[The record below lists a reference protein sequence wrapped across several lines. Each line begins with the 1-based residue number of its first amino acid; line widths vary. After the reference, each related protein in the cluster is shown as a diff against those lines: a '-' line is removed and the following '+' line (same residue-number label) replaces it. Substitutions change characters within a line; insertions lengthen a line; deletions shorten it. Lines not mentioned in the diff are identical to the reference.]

1 MITDVNKNKHFS
13 DDLFKDRTAQDLLN
27 ELSPD
32 IESSYIRF
40 PNGSDCT
47 LSAIKNRWQHLSKV
61 NNANIANASSLYSG
75 EDLNELYEIVGNIP
89 RDELTGSRN
98 VFKHGFREFLRLAD
112 GQKISIEDLE
122 SVNRAIRVSLA
133 REEDSLMKHL
143 PFLANVGSVSPYV
156 GLFGTV
162 WGIINSFQGL
172 SDATQATIN
181 AVAPGISEALVAT
194 ALGLFAA
201 IPAVVAYNRFA
212 SESDSQLQQSSIFG
226 EELASI
232 LYRQTVKEKN

>member
-1 MITDVNKNKHFS
+1 MDDFS
-13 DDLFKDRTAQDLLN
+13 VIDLFLQASLVVQAVMVLLLVASIISWIVIFERYLNLSRIKQANKIFEEQFWSGKDLRD
-27 ELSPD
+27 
-32 IESSYIRF
+32 
-40 PNGSDCT
+40 
-47 LSAIKNRWQHLSKV
+47 
-61 NNANIANASSLYSG
+61 
-75 EDLNELYEIVGNIP
+75 LYENTKEIP
-89 RDELTGSRN
+89 IDELTGSMR
-98 VFKHGFREFLRLAD
+98 VFRHGFGEFLRLGD
-112 GQKISIEDLE
+112 GQEITIEDLE

-133 REEDSLMKHL
+133 REEESLMYHL

-201 IPAVVAYNRFA
+201 IPAVISYNRFA
-212 SESDSQLQQSSIFG
+212 SESDTQLQQSSIFG

-232 LYRQTVKEKN
+232 LYRQTVKIKS

>member
-1 MITDVNKNKHFS
+1 MDDFS
-13 DDLFKDRTAQDLLN
+13 VIDLFLQASLVVQAVMVLLLVASIISWIVIFERYLNLSRIKQANKIFEEQFWSGKD
-27 ELSPD
+27 LSD
-32 IESSYIRF
+32 
-40 PNGSDCT
+40 
-47 LSAIKNRWQHLSKV
+47 
-61 NNANIANASSLYSG
+61 
-75 EDLNELYEIVGNIP
+75 LYEDTKEISI
-89 RDELTGSRN
+89 DELTGSMR
-98 VFKHGFREFLRLAD
+98 VFRHGFGEFLRLGD
-112 GQKISIEDLE
+112 GQEITIEDLE

-133 REEDSLMKHL
+133 REEESLMFHL

-201 IPAVVAYNRFA
+201 IPAVISYNRFA
-212 SESDSQLQQSSIFG
+212 SESDTQLQQSSIFG

-232 LYRQTVKEKN
+232 LYRQTVKIKS

>member
-1 MITDVNKNKHFS
+1 MNDFS
-13 DDLFKDRTAQDLLN
+13 VIDLFLQASLIVQLVMILLLVVSIISWIVIFERYFN
-27 ELSPD
+27 LN
-32 IESSYIRF
+32 R
-40 PNGSDCT
+40 
-47 LSAIKNRWQHLSKV
+47 IKE
-61 NNANIANASSLYSG
+61 ANKAFEKEFWSCK
-75 EDLNELYEIVGNIP
+75 DLNELHQGIDEVSN
-89 RDELTGSRN
+89 DELVGSLR
-98 VFKHGFREFLRLAD
+98 VFKHGFGEFLRLSE
-112 GQKISIEDLE
+112 GQQITIEDLE

-133 REEDSLMKHL
+133 REEESLMHHL

-212 SESDSQLQQSSIFG
+212 SDSDTQLQQSSVFG

-232 LYRQTVKEKN
+232 LYRQTVKAKL

>member
-1 MITDVNKNKHFS
+1 MDDFS
-13 DDLFKDRTAQDLLN
+13 VIDLFLQASVIVQLVMILLLAVSIISWIVIFERYFN
-27 ELSPD
+27 LN
-32 IESSYIRF
+32 R
-40 PNGSDCT
+40 
-47 LSAIKNRWQHLSKV
+47 IKE
-61 NNANIANASSLYSG
+61 ANIAFEKEFWSG
-75 EDLNELYEIVGNIP
+75 KDLNELYKGLDEVSSDECVGSL
-89 RDELTGSRN
+89 R
-98 VFKHGFREFLRLAD
+98 VFKHGFGEFLRLSE
-112 GQKISIEDLE
+112 GQQITLEDLE

-133 REEDSLMKHL
+133 REEESLMYHL

-212 SESDSQLQQSSIFG
+212 SDSDSQLQQSSIFG

-232 LYRQTVKEKN
+232 LYRQTVKAKL

>member
-1 MITDVNKNKHFS
+1 MGEFS
-13 DDLFKDRTAQDLLN
+13 VLDLFLQASLIVQLVMILLLMVSIISWIVIFERHFN
-27 ELSPD
+27 
-32 IESSYIRF
+32 
-40 PNGSDCT
+40 
-47 LSAIKNRWQHLSKV
+47 LSKIKQ
-61 NNANIANASSLYSG
+61 ANKEFEKEFWSG
-75 EDLNELYEIVGNIP
+75 KDLNELYIGIDEISNGELVGSL
-89 RDELTGSRN
+89 R
-98 VFKHGFREFLRLAD
+98 VFKHGFGEFLRLSE
-112 GQKISIEDLE
+112 GQQITIEDLE
-122 SVNRAIRVSLA
+122 SVNRSIRVSLA
-133 REEDSLMKHL
+133 REEESLMHHL

-212 SESDSQLQQSSIFG
+212 SDSDTQLQQSSVFG
-226 EELASI
+226 EELASV
-232 LYRQTVKEKN
+232 LYRQTVKAKL

>member
-1 MITDVNKNKHFS
+1 M
-13 DDLFKDRTAQDLLN
+13 LLV
-27 ELSPD
+27 LQ
-32 IESSYIRF
+32 
-40 PNGSDCT
+40 
-47 LSAIKNRWQHLSKV
+47 K
-61 NNANIANASSLYSG
+61 
-75 EDLNELYEIVGNIP
+75 
-89 RDELTGSRN
+89 
-98 VFKHGFREFLRLAD
+98 LAVA
-112 GQKISIEDLE
+112 E
-122 SVNRAIRVSLA
+122 
-133 REEDSLMKHL
+133 EEDSLMKHL

-232 LYRQTVKEKN
+232 LYRQTVKEKRSRR

>member
-1 MITDVNKNKHFS
+1 MDDFSVVELFLQASLVVQAVMVLLLVASIISWIVIFERYLNLSRIKQANKIFEEQFWSGKDLS
-13 DDLFKDRTAQDLLN
+13 D
-27 ELSPD
+27 
-32 IESSYIRF
+32 
-40 PNGSDCT
+40 
-47 LSAIKNRWQHLSKV
+47 
-61 NNANIANASSLYSG
+61 
-75 EDLNELYEIVGNIP
+75 LYEDTKEISI
-89 RDELTGSRN
+89 DELTGSMR
-98 VFKHGFREFLRLAD
+98 VFRHGFGEFLRLGD
-112 GQKISIEDLE
+112 GQEITIEDLE

-133 REEDSLMKHL
+133 REEESLMFHL

-181 AVAPGISEALVAT
+181 AVAPGFSEALVAT

-201 IPAVVAYNRFA
+201 IPAVISYNRFA
-212 SESDSQLQQSSIFG
+212 SESDTQLQQSSIFG

-232 LYRQTVKEKN
+232 LYRQTVKIKS

>member
-1 MITDVNKNKHFS
+1 MDDFS
-13 DDLFKDRTAQDLLN
+13 VIDLFLQASLIVQLVMILLLLVSIISWIVIFERYFN
-27 ELSPD
+27 LN
-32 IESSYIRF
+32 R
-40 PNGSDCT
+40 
-47 LSAIKNRWQHLSKV
+47 IKE
-61 NNANIANASSLYSG
+61 ANKAFEKEFWSG
-75 EDLNELYEIVGNIP
+75 KDLNELYEDIDAVSN
-89 RDELTGSRN
+89 DELVGSLR
-98 VFKHGFREFLRLAD
+98 VFKHGFSEFLRLSE
-112 GQKISIEDLE
+112 GQQITIEDLE

-133 REEDSLMKHL
+133 REEESLMHHL

-212 SESDSQLQQSSIFG
+212 SDSDTQLQQSSVFG

-232 LYRQTVKEKN
+232 LYRQTVKAKL

>member
-1 MITDVNKNKHFS
+1 MNDFS
-13 DDLFKDRTAQDLLN
+13 VIDLFLQASLIVQIVMILLLMASIISWIVIFERYFN
-27 ELSPD
+27 L
-32 IESSYIRF
+32 
-40 PNGSDCT
+40 NK
-47 LSAIKNRWQHLSKV
+47 IKE
-61 NNANIANASSLYSG
+61 ANKAFEKEFWSG
-75 EDLNELYEIVGNIP
+75 KDLNELYEGVDEILNEELVGSV
-89 RDELTGSRN
+89 R
-98 VFKHGFREFLRLAD
+98 VFKHGFGEFLRLSE
-112 GQKISIEDLE
+112 GQQITIEDLE

-133 REEDSLMKHL
+133 REEESLMHHL

-212 SESDSQLQQSSIFG
+212 SDSDTQLQQSSVFG

-232 LYRQTVKEKN
+232 LYRQTVKAKL

>member
-1 MITDVNKNKHFS
+1 M
-13 DDLFKDRTAQDLLN
+13 R
-27 ELSPD
+27 
-32 IESSYIRF
+32 
-40 PNGSDCT
+40 
-47 LSAIKNRWQHLSKV
+47 
-61 NNANIANASSLYSG
+61 
-75 EDLNELYEIVGNIP
+75 
-89 RDELTGSRN
+89 
-98 VFKHGFREFLRLAD
+98 VFKHGFGEFLRLSE
-112 GQKISIEDLE
+112 GQQITIEDLE

-133 REEDSLMKHL
+133 REEESLMYHL

-212 SESDSQLQQSSIFG
+212 SDSDSQLQQSSIFG

-232 LYRQTVKEKN
+232 LYRQTVKAKALIYRIGKRKKLNADINVVPYIDVMLVLLIIFMVLSPLLIQGIEVNLPKTDTTKCQYQVSHL

>member
-1 MITDVNKNKHFS
+1 MGDFS
-13 DDLFKDRTAQDLLN
+13 VIDLFLQASLIVQLVMILLLMVSIISWIVIFERYFNLNRIKQANQEFEKEFWSGKDLS
-27 ELSPD
+27 ELYQGID
-32 IESSYIRF
+32 E
-40 PNGSDCT
+40 
-47 LSAIKNRWQHLSKV
+47 
-61 NNANIANASSLYSG
+61 IAN
-75 EDLNELYEIVGNIP
+75 
-89 RDELTGSRN
+89 DELVGSLR
-98 VFKHGFREFLRLAD
+98 VFKHGFGEFLRLSE
-112 GQKISIEDLE
+112 GQQITIEDLE

-133 REEDSLMKHL
+133 REEESLMHHL

-212 SESDSQLQQSSIFG
+212 SDSDTQLQQSSVFG

-232 LYRQTVKEKN
+232 LYRQTVKAKL

>member
-1 MITDVNKNKHFS
+1 MDDFS
-13 DDLFKDRTAQDLLN
+13 VIDLFLQASLIVQSVMILLLIVSIISWIVIFERYFN
-27 ELSPD
+27 LS
-32 IESSYIRF
+32 R
-40 PNGSDCT
+40 
-47 LSAIKNRWQHLSKV
+47 IKK
-61 NNANIANASSLYSG
+61 ANTGFEKEFWSG
-75 EDLNELYEIVGNIP
+75 KDLNELYKGINEVSNGELVGSL
-89 RDELTGSRN
+89 R
-98 VFKHGFREFLRLAD
+98 VFKHGFGEFLRLSE
-112 GQKISIEDLE
+112 GQQITIEDLE

-133 REEDSLMKHL
+133 REEESLMHHL

-201 IPAVVAYNRFA
+201 IPAVVAYNRYA
-212 SESDSQLQQSSIFG
+212 SDSDTQLQQSSVFG

-232 LYRQTVKEKN
+232 LYRQTVKAKL

>member
-1 MITDVNKNKHFS
+1 MDDFS
-13 DDLFKDRTAQDLLN
+13 VIDLFLQASLIVQLVMILLLGISIISWIVIFERYFN
-27 ELSPD
+27 LN
-32 IESSYIRF
+32 R
-40 PNGSDCT
+40 
-47 LSAIKNRWQHLSKV
+47 IKE
-61 NNANIANASSLYSG
+61 ANKAFEKEFWSG
-75 EDLNELYEIVGNIP
+75 KDLNELHQGIDEVSN
-89 RDELTGSRN
+89 DELVGSLR
-98 VFKHGFREFLRLAD
+98 VFKHGFGEFLRLSE
-112 GQKISIEDLE
+112 GQQITIEDLE

-133 REEDSLMKHL
+133 REEESLMHHL

-212 SESDSQLQQSSIFG
+212 SDSDTQLQQSSVFG

-232 LYRQTVKEKN
+232 LYRQTVKSKL

>member
-1 MITDVNKNKHFS
+1 MNDFS
-13 DDLFKDRTAQDLLN
+13 VIDLFLQASLIVQLVMILLLMVSIISWIVIFERHIN
-27 ELSPD
+27 LN
-32 IESSYIRF
+32 R
-40 PNGSDCT
+40 
-47 LSAIKNRWQHLSKV
+47 IKL
-61 NNANIANASSLYSG
+61 ANKAFEKEFWSG
-75 EDLNELYEIVGNIP
+75 KDLNELYEGI
-89 RDELTGSRN
+89 DELSNDELIGSLR
-98 VFKHGFREFLRLAD
+98 VFKHGFQEFLRLSD
-112 GQKISIEDLE
+112 GQQITIEDLE

-133 REEDSLMKHL
+133 REEESLMHHL

-212 SESDSQLQQSSIFG
+212 SDSDTQLQQSSVFG

-232 LYRQTVKEKN
+232 LYRQTVKSKL

>member
-1 MITDVNKNKHFS
+1 MDDFSILELFLQASLVVQAVMVLLLVVSIISWIVIFERYFNLNRIKEANKIFEEQFWSGKDLHAIYKSIEELSN
-13 DDLFKDRTAQDLLN
+13 DDL
-27 ELSPD
+27 
-32 IESSYIRF
+32 I
-40 PNGSDCT
+40 GS
-47 LSAIKNRWQHLSKV
+47 LR
-61 NNANIANASSLYSG
+61 
-75 EDLNELYEIVGNIP
+75 
-89 RDELTGSRN
+89 
-98 VFKHGFREFLRLAD
+98 VFKSGFSEFLRLSD
-112 GQKISIEDLE
+112 GQKITIEDLE

-133 REEDSLMKHL
+133 REEESLMYHL

-212 SESDSQLQQSSIFG
+212 SESDTQLQQSSIFG

-232 LYRQTVKEKN
+232 LYRQTVKAKL

>member
-1 MITDVNKNKHFS
+1 MNDFSIIELFLQASLVVQAVMVLLLMASIISWIVIFERYFNLNRIKEANKIFEEQ
-13 DDLFKDRTAQDLLN
+13 F
-27 ELSPD
+27 
-32 IESSYIRF
+32 
-40 PNGSDCT
+40 
-47 LSAIKNRWQHLSKV
+47 W
-61 NNANIANASSLYSG
+61 SG
-75 EDLNELYEIVGNIP
+75 KDLNEIHTNIE
-89 RDELTGSRN
+89 ELSNEELIGSLR
-98 VFKHGFREFLRLAD
+98 VFKSGFGEFLRLSE
-112 GQKISIEDLE
+112 GQKITTEDLE

-133 REEDSLMKHL
+133 REEESLMYHL

-212 SESDSQLQQSSIFG
+212 SESDTQLQQSSIFG

-232 LYRQTVKEKN
+232 LYRQTVKAKL

>member
-1 MITDVNKNKHFS
+1 MSDFS
-13 DDLFKDRTAQDLLN
+13 VIDLFLQASLIVKLVMILLLMVSIISWIVIFERHFN
-27 ELSPD
+27 LS
-32 IESSYIRF
+32 R
-40 PNGSDCT
+40 
-47 LSAIKNRWQHLSKV
+47 IKQ
-61 NNANIANASSLYSG
+61 ANKEFDKEFWSG
-75 EDLNELYEIVGNIP
+75 KDLNELYEGIDKISH
-89 RDELTGSRN
+89 DELVGSLR
-98 VFKHGFREFLRLAD
+98 VFKHGFGEFLRLSE
-112 GQKISIEDLE
+112 GQQITIEDLE

-133 REEDSLMKHL
+133 REEESLMHHL

-212 SESDSQLQQSSIFG
+212 SDSDTQLQQSSVFG

-232 LYRQTVKEKN
+232 LYRQTVKAKL

>member
-1 MITDVNKNKHFS
+1 MDDFS
-13 DDLFKDRTAQDLLN
+13 VIDLFLQASLIVQSVMILLLMVSIISWIVIFERYFN
-27 ELSPD
+27 LN
-32 IESSYIRF
+32 R
-40 PNGSDCT
+40 
-47 LSAIKNRWQHLSKV
+47 IKE
-61 NNANIANASSLYSG
+61 ANIAFEKEFWSG
-75 EDLNELYEIVGNIP
+75 KDLNELYKDLDEVSSDECVGSL
-89 RDELTGSRN
+89 R
-98 VFKHGFREFLRLAD
+98 VFKHGFGEFLRLSE
-112 GQKISIEDLE
+112 GQQITLEDLE

-133 REEDSLMKHL
+133 REEESLMYHL

-212 SESDSQLQQSSIFG
+212 SDSDSQLQQSSIFG

-232 LYRQTVKEKN
+232 LYRQTVKAKL

>member
-1 MITDVNKNKHFS
+1 MENFS
-13 DDLFKDRTAQDLLN
+13 IIDLFLQASLIVQLVMVVLLVISV
-27 ELSPD
+27 LSW
-32 IESSYIRF
+32 IVIFERYFNLNKIK
-40 PNGSDCT
+40 
-47 LSAIKNRWQHLSKV
+47 SANRSFEDEFW
-61 NNANIANASSLYSG
+61 SG
-75 EDLNELYEIVGNIP
+75 KDLNELYESIQDIP
-89 RDELTGSRN
+89 RDQLTGSKN
-98 VFKHGFREFLRLAD
+98 VFKHGFSEFLRLAD
-112 GQKISIEDLE
+112 GQNITTEDLE
-122 SVNRAIRVSLA
+122 SVNRSIRVSLA
-133 REEDSLMKHL
+133 REEEALLTHL

-212 SESDSQLQQSSIFG
+212 SDSDSQLQQSSIFG

-232 LYRQTVKEKN
+232 LYRQTVKERN

>member
-1 MITDVNKNKHFS
+1 MDDFSIIELFLQASLVVQAVMVLLLVASIISWIVIFERYFNLNRIKEANKIFEEQFWSGK
-13 DDLFKDRTAQDLLN
+13 DLHEIHTSIE
-27 ELSPD
+27 ELS
-32 IESSYIRF
+32 
-40 PNGSDCT
+40 N
-47 LSAIKNRWQHLSKV
+47 
-61 NNANIANASSLYSG
+61 
-75 EDLNELYEIVGNIP
+75 
-89 RDELTGSRN
+89 DELIGSLR
-98 VFKHGFREFLRLAD
+98 VFKSGFGEFLRLSD
-112 GQKISIEDLE
+112 GQKITIEDLE

-133 REEDSLMKHL
+133 REEESLMYHL

-212 SESDSQLQQSSIFG
+212 SESDTQLQQSSIFG

-232 LYRQTVKEKN
+232 LYRQTVKAKL

>member
-1 MITDVNKNKHFS
+1 MSDFS
-13 DDLFKDRTAQDLLN
+13 VIDLFLQASLIVQLVMILLLMASIVSWIVIFERHFN
-27 ELSPD
+27 LN
-32 IESSYIRF
+32 R
-40 PNGSDCT
+40 
-47 LSAIKNRWQHLSKV
+47 IKEANKV
-61 NNANIANASSLYSG
+61 FEKKFWSG
-75 EDLNELYEIVGNIP
+75 KDLNELYAGIDEVSQDALVGSL
-89 RDELTGSRN
+89 R
-98 VFKHGFREFLRLAD
+98 VFKHGFGEFLRLGE
-112 GQKISIEDLE
+112 GQQITIEDLE

-133 REEDSLMKHL
+133 REEESLMHHL

-201 IPAVVAYNRFA
+201 IPAVIAYNRFA
-212 SESDSQLQQSSIFG
+212 SDSDTQLQQSSVFG

-232 LYRQTVKEKN
+232 LYRQTVKAKL

>member
-1 MITDVNKNKHFS
+1 MNDFS
-13 DDLFKDRTAQDLLN
+13 VIDLFLQASLIVQVVMIILIIISILSWIVIFERHFNLNRIKVSNQSFEERFWSGADL
-27 ELSPD
+27 
-32 IESSYIRF
+32 
-40 PNGSDCT
+40 
-47 LSAIKNRWQHLSKV
+47 
-61 NNANIANASSLYSG
+61 SSLH
-75 EDLNELYEIVGNIP
+75 EDIKDLERTEVVGSL
-89 RDELTGSRN
+89 R
-98 VFKHGFREFLRLAD
+98 VFKHGFNEYLRLND
-112 GQKISIEDLE
+112 EQKISIEDLE

-133 REEDSLMKHL
+133 REEEALMHHL
-143 PFLANVGSVSPYV
+143 PFLANVGSVSPYI

-212 SESDSQLQQSSIFG
+212 SESDSQLQQSSVFG

-232 LYRQTVKEKN
+232 LYRQTVKVKN

>member
-1 MITDVNKNKHFS
+1 MDEFS
-13 DDLFKDRTAQDLLN
+13 VIDLFLQASLIVQLVMILLLMVSIISWIVIFERHFN
-27 ELSPD
+27 LS
-32 IESSYIRF
+32 R
-40 PNGSDCT
+40 
-47 LSAIKNRWQHLSKV
+47 IKQ
-61 NNANIANASSLYSG
+61 ANKEFEKEFWSG
-75 EDLNELYEIVGNIP
+75 KDLNELYNDIDETSDDALVGSL
-89 RDELTGSRN
+89 R
-98 VFKHGFREFLRLAD
+98 VFKHGFGEFLRLSD
-112 GQKISIEDLE
+112 GQQITIEDLE

-133 REEDSLMKHL
+133 REEESLMHHL

-156 GLFGTV
+156 GPFGTV

-212 SESDSQLQQSSIFG
+212 SDSDTQLQQSSVFG

-232 LYRQTVKEKN
+232 LYRQTVKAKL

>member
-1 MITDVNKNKHFS
+1 MDDFS
-13 DDLFKDRTAQDLLN
+13 VIDLFLQASLIVQSVMILLLMVSIISWIVIFERYFN
-27 ELSPD
+27 LN
-32 IESSYIRF
+32 R
-40 PNGSDCT
+40 
-47 LSAIKNRWQHLSKV
+47 IKE
-61 NNANIANASSLYSG
+61 ANIAFEKEFWSG
-75 EDLNELYEIVGNIP
+75 KDLNELYKGLDEVSSDECVGSL
-89 RDELTGSRN
+89 R
-98 VFKHGFREFLRLAD
+98 VFKHGFGEFLRLSE
-112 GQKISIEDLE
+112 GQQITLEDLE

-133 REEDSLMKHL
+133 REEESLMYHL
-143 PFLANVGSVSPYV
+143 PFLANVGSVSPYA

-212 SESDSQLQQSSIFG
+212 SDSDSQLQQSSVFG

-232 LYRQTVKEKN
+232 LYRQTVKAKL

>member
-1 MITDVNKNKHFS
+1 MDDFSVVELFLQASLVVQAVMVLLLVASIISWIVIFERYLNLSRIKQANKIFEEQFWSGKDLS
-13 DDLFKDRTAQDLLN
+13 D
-27 ELSPD
+27 
-32 IESSYIRF
+32 
-40 PNGSDCT
+40 
-47 LSAIKNRWQHLSKV
+47 
-61 NNANIANASSLYSG
+61 
-75 EDLNELYEIVGNIP
+75 LYEDTKEISI
-89 RDELTGSRN
+89 DELTGSMR
-98 VFKHGFREFLRLAD
+98 VFRHGFGEFLRLGD
-112 GQKISIEDLE
+112 GQEITIEDLE

-133 REEDSLMKHL
+133 REEESLMYHL

-201 IPAVVAYNRFA
+201 IPAVISYNRFA
-212 SESDSQLQQSSIFG
+212 SESDTQLQQSSIFG

-232 LYRQTVKEKN
+232 LYRQTVKIKS

>member
-1 MITDVNKNKHFS
+1 MDDFSIIELFLQASLVVQAVMVLLLVVSVISWIVIFERYFNLNRIKDSNKIFEEQFWSGK
-13 DDLFKDRTAQDLLN
+13 DLHEIHKSIE
-27 ELSPD
+27 ELS
-32 IESSYIRF
+32 
-40 PNGSDCT
+40 N
-47 LSAIKNRWQHLSKV
+47 
-61 NNANIANASSLYSG
+61 
-75 EDLNELYEIVGNIP
+75 
-89 RDELTGSRN
+89 DELIGSLR
-98 VFKHGFREFLRLAD
+98 VFKSGFGEFLRLSD
-112 GQKISIEDLE
+112 GKKITIEDLE

-133 REEDSLMKHL
+133 REEESLMYHL

-172 SDATQATIN
+172 ADATQATIN

-201 IPAVVAYNRFA
+201 IPAVIAYNKFA
-212 SESDSQLQQSSIFG
+212 SESDTQLQQSSIFG

-232 LYRQTVKEKN
+232 LYRQTVKVKL

>member
-1 MITDVNKNKHFS
+1 MNDFS
-13 DDLFKDRTAQDLLN
+13 VIDLFLQASLIVQLVMILLLVVSIISWIVIFERYFN
-27 ELSPD
+27 LN
-32 IESSYIRF
+32 R
-40 PNGSDCT
+40 
-47 LSAIKNRWQHLSKV
+47 IKK
-61 NNANIANASSLYSG
+61 ANKAFEKEFWSG
-75 EDLNELYEIVGNIP
+75 KDLNELYKGIDEASN
-89 RDELTGSRN
+89 DELVGSLR
-98 VFKHGFREFLRLAD
+98 VFKHGFGEFLRLSE
-112 GQKISIEDLE
+112 GQQITIEDLE

-133 REEDSLMKHL
+133 REEESLMHHL

-201 IPAVVAYNRFA
+201 IRAVVAYNRFA
-212 SESDSQLQQSSIFG
+212 SDSDSQLQQSSVFG

-232 LYRQTVKEKN
+232 LYRQTVKAKL

>member
-1 MITDVNKNKHFS
+1 MDDFSIIELFLQASLVVQAVMVLLLVVSIISWIVIFERYFNLNRIKEANKIFEEQFWSGK
-13 DDLFKDRTAQDLLN
+13 DLHEIHTSIE
-27 ELSPD
+27 ELS
-32 IESSYIRF
+32 
-40 PNGSDCT
+40 N
-47 LSAIKNRWQHLSKV
+47 
-61 NNANIANASSLYSG
+61 
-75 EDLNELYEIVGNIP
+75 
-89 RDELTGSRN
+89 DELIGSLR
-98 VFKHGFREFLRLAD
+98 VFKSGFSEFLRLSND
-112 GQKISIEDLE
+112 QKITIEDLE
-122 SVNRAIRVSLA
+122 SVNRSIRVSLA
-133 REEDSLMKHL
+133 REEESLMYHL

-212 SESDSQLQQSSIFG
+212 SESDTQLQQSSIFG

-232 LYRQTVKEKN
+232 LYRQTVKAKL

>member
-1 MITDVNKNKHFS
+1 MDDFS
-13 DDLFKDRTAQDLLN
+13 VIDLFLQASLIVQLVMILLLMVSIISWIVIFERHFN
-27 ELSPD
+27 LN
-32 IESSYIRF
+32 R
-40 PNGSDCT
+40 
-47 LSAIKNRWQHLSKV
+47 IKQ
-61 NNANIANASSLYSG
+61 ANKEFEKEFWSG
-75 EDLNELYEIVGNIP
+75 KDLNELYNDIDETSDDALVGSL
-89 RDELTGSRN
+89 R
-98 VFKHGFREFLRLAD
+98 VFKHGFGEFLRLSE
-112 GQKISIEDLE
+112 GQQITIEDLE

-133 REEDSLMKHL
+133 REEESLMHHL

-212 SESDSQLQQSSIFG
+212 SDSDTQLQQSSVFG

-232 LYRQTVKEKN
+232 LYRQTVKAKL

>member
-1 MITDVNKNKHFS
+1 MDDFS
-13 DDLFKDRTAQDLLN
+13 VIDLFLQASLIVQSVMILLLMVSIISWIVIFERYFN
-27 ELSPD
+27 LN
-32 IESSYIRF
+32 R
-40 PNGSDCT
+40 
-47 LSAIKNRWQHLSKV
+47 IKE
-61 NNANIANASSLYSG
+61 ANIAFEKEFWSG
-75 EDLNELYEIVGNIP
+75 KDLNELYKGLDEVSSDECVGSL
-89 RDELTGSRN
+89 R
-98 VFKHGFREFLRLAD
+98 VFKHGFGEFLRLSE
-112 GQKISIEDLE
+112 GQQITLEDLE

-133 REEDSLMKHL
+133 REEESLMYHL

-212 SESDSQLQQSSIFG
+212 SDADSQLQQSSIFG

-232 LYRQTVKEKN
+232 LYRQTVKAKL

>member
-1 MITDVNKNKHFS
+1 MDNFS
-13 DDLFKDRTAQDLLN
+13 IIDLFFQASLIVQMVMVILLAVSV
-27 ELSPD
+27 LSW
-32 IESSYIRF
+32 IVIFERYFNLNKIK
-40 PNGSDCT
+40 
-47 LSAIKNRWQHLSKV
+47 SANKIFEDQFW
-61 NNANIANASSLYSG
+61 SG
-75 EDLNELYEIVGNIP
+75 EDLNELYDGIKEIP
-89 RDELTGSRN
+89 RDDLTGSRN
-98 VFKHGFREFLRLAD
+98 VFKHGFSEFLRLSD
-112 GQKISIEDLE
+112 GQKITTEDLE
-122 SVNRAIRVSLA
+122 SVNRSIRVSLA
-133 REEDSLMKHL
+133 REEEALMTHL